1 MEEKI
6 ISYLNENPNLFIEPK
21 FINKLYLPE
30 LNKQEFNENINIW
43 LTKYDKHRSEPTYQY
58 SEKLNL
64 EEKINY
70 LMNLPQPI
78 QRTPEWFE
86 LRQNH
91 LTGTSIS
98 SIFDTQSSLNRLIY
112 EKCKPIDMNKY
123 KPSLSENSL
132 TWGHKYEPLTGM
144 LYEKY
149 NNTKITDFGCIKH
162 PLYDFLAA
170 SPDGIVTGENNY
182 GRMIEIKN
190 VVSRVIDGIPIKDYY
205 IQMQIQMEVCDLNEC
220 DFIETKFTELEN
232 REEYENE
239 KEKEK
244 GIIIVFVKNCEQFMY
259 EYMPLDTVNYE
270 EWIDEV
276 LSKYENDSTI
286 EWFKYIYWRLDVYS
300 CVLVK
305 RRPEWFKYALD
316 KIKNTWDIILKEKD
330 SDEYLKRAPKKRN
343 KKEINESNEMDE
355 LENSTGDNIPNV
367 SKCLVKII

>member
-1 MEEKI
+1 MSHMEENVI
-6 ISYLNENPNLFIEPK
+6 QYLNDNPNLFIEPK
-21 FINKLYLPE
+21 FINKLCLPE
-30 LNKQEFNENINIW
+30 FNKEEFNENILLW
-43 LTKYDKHRSEPTYQY
+43 LSKHDKYRSEPSYQY
-58 SEKLNL
+58 SEKLDL
-64 EEKINY
+64 EPKINY

-78 QRTPEWFE
+78 QRTPEWFQ

-98 SIFDTQSSLNRLIY
+98 SIFETQASLNRLIF

-123 KPSLSENSL
+123 KPSLSENSM

-162 PLYDFLAA
+162 PVYDFLAA

-190 VVSRVIDGIPIKDYY
+190 VVSRVIDGIPVKDYY

-220 DFIETKFTELEN
+220 DFIETKFIELEN

-244 GIIIVFVKNCEQFMY
+244 GIIVVFVKNCEEFLY
-259 EYMPLDTVNYE
+259 EYMPLGTKNYE
-270 EWIDEV
+270 EWIDNI
-276 LSKYENDSTI
+276 LSKYETDENI
-286 EWFKYIYWRLDVYS
+286 KWFKYIYWRLEIYS

-305 RRPEWFKYALD
+305 RRKEWFNYALG
-316 KIKNTWDIILKEKD
+316 KIKETWEIILKEKETED
-330 SDEYLKRAPKKRN
+330 YLKRAPKKRN
-343 KKEINESNEMDE
+343 KKETNEME
-355 LENSTGDNIPNV
+355 ALENSTGDDIPLV

>member
-6 ISYLNENPNLFIEPK
+6 IQYLTENPNLFIEPK
-21 FINKLYLPE
+21 FINKLYQPE
-30 LNKQEFNENINIW
+30 FDKDEFNENINII

-64 EEKINY
+64 ESKIKY
-70 LMNLPQPI
+70 LQELPQPV
-78 QRTPEWFE
+78 QRTPEWFD

-91 LTGTSIS
+91 LTGTSITN
-98 SIFDTQSSLNRLIY
+98 IFDTPASLNRLIY
-112 EKCKPIDMNKY
+112 EKCKPIDLDKF
-123 KPSLSENSL
+123 KPSLAENSM
-132 TWGHKYEPLTGM
+132 TWGHKYEQLTCM

-149 NNTKITDFGCIKH
+149 NNTKISDFGCIKH
-162 PLYDFLAA
+162 STLDFLAA
-170 SPDGIVTGENNY
+170 SPDGIVTGDNNY

-239 KEKEK
+239 NNNEK
-244 GIIIVFVKNCEQFMY
+244 GIIVVFVKNCEEYIY
-259 EYMPLDTVNYE
+259 EYMPLNTINYE
-270 EWIDEV
+270 EWIDNI
-276 LSKYENDSTI
+276 LDKYENIDGI

-305 RRPEWFKYALD
+305 RRKEWFNYAIE
-316 KIKNTWDIILKEKD
+316 KMKETWNIIQQEKVN
-330 SDEYLKRAPKKRN
+330 DEYLKRAPKKRA
-343 KKEINESNEMDE
+343 KKQQTDDMSLSE
-355 LENSTGDNIPNV
+355 LESISGDTIPLT

>member
-1 MEEKI
+1 
-6 ISYLNENPNLFIEPK
+6 
-21 FINKLYLPE
+21 
-30 LNKQEFNENINIW
+30 
-43 LTKYDKHRSEPTYQY
+43 
-58 SEKLNL
+58 
-64 EEKINY
+64 
-70 LMNLPQPI
+70 
-78 QRTPEWFE
+78 
-86 LRQNH
+86 
-91 LTGTSIS
+91 
-98 SIFDTQSSLNRLIY
+98 
-112 EKCKPIDMNKY
+112 MNKY

-132 TWGHKYEPLTGM
+132 TWGHKYETLTGM

-162 PLYDFLAA
+162 PIHEFLAA

-232 REEYENE
+232 REEYE
-239 KEKEK
+239 KENDKEK
-244 GIIIVFVKNCEQFMY
+244 GIIVVFVKNCEEFLY

-276 LSKYENDSTI
+276 LSKYENDNTI
-286 EWFKYIYWRLDVYS
+286 EWFKYIYWKLDVYS

-305 RRPEWFKYALD
+305 RRPEWFNYALD
-316 KIKNTWDIILKEKD
+316 KIKNTWDIILKEKE
-330 SDEYLKRAPKKRN
+330 SDEYLKRAPKKRI
-343 KKEINESNEMDE
+343 KKETKETDEMYE
-355 LENSTGDNIPNV
+355 LENSTSDNIPVV